1 MKDWRR
7 TSERSPSLHLVE
19 LASIED
25 ERGIDAVEV
34 GAGSERQER
43 LARRRAWG
51 RTSREPQ
58 VREDAAGEARILD
71 ESQDVHGAAAVRADQ
86 RVDGKA
92 PFQERGPLEPAGA
105 YSVIGA
111 GGVAAVYNGRVML
124 LMLLRN
130 SSDGRRRRRIRTG
143 KLVIPIASFA
153 KVAHSEILKQE
164 TRYTSKVI
172 AQWS

>member
-1 MKDWRR
+1 MKGWRT

-51 RTSREPQ
+51 RTSREPK

-71 ESQDVHGAAAVRADQ
+71 ESQDVHGAAAARADQ
-86 RVDGKA
+86 HVDGKA

-105 YSVIGA
+105 CSVIGA

-130 SSDGRRRRRIRTG
+130 APAASTDMERPVKFLSAISIWRQRRRLLPREPEAADEARRFDDG
-143 KLVIPIASFA
+143 SL
-153 KVAHSEILKQE
+153 
-164 TRYTSKVI
+164 
-172 AQWS
+172 